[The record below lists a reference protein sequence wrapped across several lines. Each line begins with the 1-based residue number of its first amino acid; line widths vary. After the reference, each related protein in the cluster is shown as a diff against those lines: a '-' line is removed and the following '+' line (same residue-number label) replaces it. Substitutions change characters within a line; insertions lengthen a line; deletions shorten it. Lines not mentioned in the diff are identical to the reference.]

1 MPLINYKETMSFPD
15 AVEAAV
21 ILLALCLV
29 NLRDEA
35 AHREDEDPATL
46 TAAHFFID
54 LLEDTLKES
63 EALANTLELSF
74 IDYLQR
80 RNKAHLFFYVIA
92 NECEA
97 IQLKSQ
103 IKAQSKYRVSKTK
116 ISWIAS
122 LSLAMTEPVHS
133 H

>member
-74 IDYLQR
+74 IDYPQR
-80 RNKAHLFFYVIA
+80 RNKTHLFFTSLRTNVKQSSWSLRIRLSRNIVFQKQRSA
-92 NECEA
+92 GLLRCR
-97 IQLKSQ
+97 SQ
-103 IKAQSKYRVSKTK
+103 
-116 ISWIAS
+116 
-122 LSLAMTEPVHS
+122 
-133 H
+133 